1 MNSYNNGLKHQDSDG
16 VAAMPKQRT
25 ARVDETHVDVVETPP
40 GVLNVIIRDGR
51 PADPLEILRR
61 SARRAPKR
69 AHDRHL

>member
-1 MNSYNNGLKHQDSDG
+1 
-16 VAAMPKQRT
+16 MPKQRT